1 MSSRDAAMRY
11 SVLLVLGGILAGFE
25 IGSTGA
31 AQVASA
37 HGAAATAPA
46 VTFTIRLFTL
56 DDVRRLDQRAEIA
69 EVIDTARAYSDSPIF
84 LAAYVTADDVR
95 SNRADATGVA
105 DELVIEIGGYLASRG
120 VEPDRISGKR
130 MGIDPAIGSFFEAAR
145 QSTRRED
152 DPRIALL
159 VSHLQEDLA
168 EAALLVGSYAGESAP
183 PPSGGAVGSDG
194 RISLSTKET
203 CVGTGRSGRPCST
216 PHDSLTFRIPRAV
229 AVVTASTANGVTSA
243 AALTRR
249 SM

>member
-95 SNRADATGVA
+95 SNRADARGVA

-120 VEPDRISGKR
+120 VEPDRISGKG
-130 MGIDPAIGSFFEAAR
+130 MGIDPAIGRAVVVSFG
-145 QSTRRED
+145 ST
-152 DPRIALL
+152 
-159 VSHLQEDLA
+159 
-168 EAALLVGSYAGESAP
+168 AP
-183 PPSGGAVGSDG
+183 PLGLG
-194 RISLSTKET
+194 
-203 CVGTGRSGRPCST
+203 
-216 PHDSLTFRIPRAV
+216 PRALQ
-229 AVVTASTANGVTSA
+229 VVRKGPPGRAILGMDSGPDG
-243 AALTRR
+243 L
-249 SM
+249 